1 MPSSFDLPSVHPFQP
16 RALQG
21 SRAHGSRMLPA
32 FGLALGLLMASAP
45 AFALYKVVGPDG
57 KVTYTDRP
65 PTDRA
70 SQAIKTNGSVSDT
83 GSLPFEL
90 RQVNA
95 KFPVTLYTSRD
106 CGPCDQGRN
115 LLKQRGVPFVERT
128 VQSNEDI
135 QAFKRQEGGDQMPVV
150 RIGGQQIKGFS
161 SQDWQSYLDAAG
173 YPKESALPRNYQ
185 WPVPTPLV
193 QQSAAPATPAATGP
207 GTGAGDRTTTTT
219 PTTPPAQQPGF
230 RF

>member
-1 MPSSFDLPSVHPFQP
+1 MPSFDLFPVRHSRSLR
-16 RALQG
+16 RA
-21 SRAHGSRMLPA
+21 PA
-32 FGLALGLLMASAP
+32 IRLAGVALGLLMAGSP
-45 AFALYKVVGPDG
+45 AFALYKVVGADG

-90 RQVNA
+90 RQINA

-115 LLKQRGVPFVERT
+115 LLKQRGIPFVERT

-135 QAFKRQEGGDQMPVV
+135 AAFKRQEGGDQMPVV

-161 SQDWQSYLDAAG
+161 PQDWQSYLDAAG
-173 YPKESALPRNYQ
+173 YPKESTLPRTYQ
-185 WPVPTPLV
+185 WPAPAPMV
-193 QQSAAPATPAATGP
+193 QQSTAGTAPATTTGS
-207 GTGAGDRTTTTT
+207 GTGAGNRSTTA
-219 PTTPPAQQPGF
+219 PTTPPPQQPGI

>member
-1 MPSSFDLPSVHPFQP
+1 MPSLFDLPSASHFQP
-16 RALQG
+16 RLPGDGRHRSARG
-21 SRAHGSRMLPA
+21 MPA
-32 FGLALGLLMASAP
+32 FGLALGLLLACSP
-45 AFALYKVVGPDG
+45 AFALYKVIGPDG

-70 SQAIKTNGSVSDT
+70 SQAIKTNGSMSDT

-90 RQVNA
+90 RQINA

-115 LLKQRGVPFVERT
+115 LLKQRGIPFVERT

-173 YPKESALPRNYQ
+173 YPKESALPRTYQ

-193 QQSAAPATPAATGP
+193 QQSTAATAPATNN
-207 GTGAGDRTTTTT
+207 GTGAGNRTSTMT
-219 PTTPPAQQPGF
+219 PTPPPAPPSGI